1 MTSEPR
7 TAIPEHPAPPSDSGV
22 HVALVLLAVASGA
35 ADAFAFLQLGGIFTA
50 NMTGNL
56 VLAGMFT
63 RPGWPVTLAGAS
75 TAVVVFAAATYWGF
89 RASPAPVTGNRYPR
103 RSIGVLAGTA
113 LVAQGALVVVWIAV
127 WTVGGAPVAL
137 VWSCVLVALSAA
149 ALGVQTVLA
158 KRLSGAS
165 GLTTTFVTG
174 TLTSL
179 MEGLAERRRGAR
191 AVQAAVVVALVGGAV
206 AGTALAHLVPPVAP
220 LLPLL
225 LVAVASVILLRR
237 AR

>member
-1 MTSEPR
+1 M
-7 TAIPEHPAPPSDSGV
+7 
-22 HVALVLLAVASGA
+22 HVALVLLTLASGA
-35 ADAFAFLQLGGIFTA
+35 ADAFAFLVLGGIFTA

-63 RPGWPVTLAGAS
+63 RPGWPTTLAGAL
-75 TAVVVFAAATYWGF
+75 TAIVVFAALVFGAF
-89 RASPAPVTGNRYPR
+89 RVSPAP
-103 RSIGVLAGTA
+103 SAGTPYP
-113 LVAQGALVVVWIAV
+113 VRSVGALA
-127 WTVGGAPVAL
+127 
-137 VWSCVLVALSAA
+137 AA

-179 MEGLAERRRGAR
+179 MEGLAEARRGSR
-191 AVQAAVVVALVGGAV
+191 VLQLAVVLALVVGAV
-206 AGTALAHLVPPVAP
+206 AGTALARAVPPAAP

-225 LVAVASVILLRR
+225 LVATATAVLLVARHHAGRTHR
-237 AR
+237 AGTD